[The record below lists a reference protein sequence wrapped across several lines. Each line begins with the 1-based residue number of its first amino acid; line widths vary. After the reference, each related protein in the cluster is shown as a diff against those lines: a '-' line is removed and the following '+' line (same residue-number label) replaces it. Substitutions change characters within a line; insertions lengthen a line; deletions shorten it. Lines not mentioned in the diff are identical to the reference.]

1 MSERLTK
8 TYGLQGEP
16 ETRIERE
23 MENIYRLKLDAALT
37 KHFTVPNVSTVPQSQ
52 PVLVKD
58 AGTWYIYIRVD
69 DTFHRTALTAV

>member
-16 ETRIERE
+16 ESRIERE
-23 MENIYRLKLDAALT
+23 MENIYKVKLDAALT
-37 KHFTVPNVSTVPQSQ
+37 KYFTVPNLNTVPQSQ

-58 AGTWYIYIRVD
+58 AGNWYIYIRID
-69 DTFHRTALTAV
+69 DKFYKTALTAV